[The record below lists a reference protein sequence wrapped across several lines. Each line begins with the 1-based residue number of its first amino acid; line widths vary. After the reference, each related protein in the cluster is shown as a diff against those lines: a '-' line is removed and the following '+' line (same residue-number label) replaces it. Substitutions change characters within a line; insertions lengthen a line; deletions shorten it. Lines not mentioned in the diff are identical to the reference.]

1 MSGDPTL
8 ERIAQGNGLALCAA
22 GPWTAR
28 FAPDLERIVAEAEK
42 LAGSRPNIFIDV
54 SQVSKLD
61 TFGAWLIERLRRSLT
76 QGGVEAK
83 IAGLSAN
90 YSSLVDEVRRVK
102 ASPALETS
110 SVTITGM
117 LDQIGRSVAGIGGTL
132 VSLID
137 MLGAVLA
144 AAGRCLIHPAGFRL
158 TSTVHHLE
166 QVCWRA
172 VPIVVLITFL
182 IGCIISQQGIFHFRQ
197 FGADI
202 FVVDMLG
209 VLVLREIGV
218 LLVAIMVAGRSGSA
232 YTAEL
237 GSMKMREEID
247 ALRTMGFDPIEVLI
261 LPRMLA
267 LVLALPILAFLGAMA
282 ALYGGGL
289 VAWLYGGVDP
299 EAFLLRLRDAISI
312 DHFIVGMIKAPV
324 MAAVIGIV
332 ACVEGLAVQG
342 SAESLGPAHDLLGG
356 EGYLLRHRDGR
367 RVRDL
372 LRIDRNVTMALQPAS
387 DAIIRVRDITV
398 QFGKNRILDGLNLDV
413 KRGEILGFVGPSGAG
428 KSVLTRTIIGLVPKV
443 AGSIEVFGV
452 DLDAADA
459 KARRG
464 VERRWGVLFQQGALF
479 SSLTVRQNIQFP
491 VREYLSLSQRLLD
504 EITIAKLGMV
514 GLKPEVV
521 DRYPVGTLR
530 RHDQARGAGARA
542 GARSGTGV
550 PR

>member
-1 MSGDPTL
+1 MNGDPTL
-8 ERIAQGNGLALCAA
+8 ERIAKSGGLALCAA

-28 FAPDLERIVAEAEK
+28 FASELEELVSEAERLK
-42 LAGSRPNIFIDV
+42 GRAANIFIDV

-76 QGGVEAK
+76 HGGIEAR
-83 IAGLSAN
+83 IAGLSAD
-90 YSSLVDEVRRVK
+90 YSTLVEEVRRVK
-102 ASPALETS
+102 AAPPADIP
-110 SVTITGM
+110 SVTVTGI
-117 LDQIGRSVAGIGGTL
+117 LDQVGRTMAGVGGTL
-132 VSLID
+132 LSLVD

-144 AAGRCLIHPAGFRL
+144 ASWHVFIHPRSFRL
-158 TSTVHHLE
+158 TSTVHHME

-182 IGCIISQQGIFHFRQ
+182 IGCIISQQGIFHFRR

-267 LVLALPILAFLGAMA
+267 LVLALPILAFLGAIA

-312 DHFIVGMIKAPV
+312 DHFTVGLIKAPV

-342 SAESLGPAHDLLGG
+342 SAESLGQHTTSSVVKGIFFVIVM
-356 EGYLLRHRDGR
+356 DG
-367 RVRDL
+367 VFA
-372 LRIDRNVTMALQPAS
+372 IFFAS
-387 DAIIRVRDITV
+387 
-398 QFGKNRILDGLNLDV
+398 
-413 KRGEILGFVGPSGAG
+413 
-428 KSVLTRTIIGLVPKV
+428 IG
-443 AGSIEVFGV
+443 
-452 DLDAADA
+452 
-459 KARRG
+459 
-464 VERRWGVLFQQGALF
+464 
-479 SSLTVRQNIQFP
+479 
-491 VREYLSLSQRLLD
+491 
-504 EITIAKLGMV
+504 M
-514 GLKPEVV
+514 
-521 DRYPVGTLR
+521 
-530 RHDQARGAGARA
+530 
-542 GARSGTGV
+542 
-550 PR
+550 

>member
-1 MSGDPTL
+1 LNGDPKL
-8 ERIAQGNGLALCAA
+8 ERIAKGNALALCAT
-22 GPWTAR
+22 GTWTAS
-28 FAPDLERIVAEAEK
+28 FAPVLERMVADAEK
-42 LAGSRPNIFIDV
+42 LAGGPQSVFIDV
-54 SQVSKLD
+54 SEVAKLD

-76 QGGVEAK
+76 KGPVEAQ

-90 YSSLVDEVRRVK
+90 YSSLVDEVRQVRATPVV
-102 ASPALETS
+102 ETS
-110 SVTITGM
+110 AVTITGM
-117 LDQIGRSVAGIGGTL
+117 LEQIGRAVAGVAGTMAGL
-132 VSLID
+132 LD

-144 AAGRCLIHPAGFRL
+144 ACGRVLIHPRSLRL

-172 VPIVVLITFL
+172 VPIIVLITFL
-182 IGCIISQQGIFHFRQ
+182 IGCIIAQQGIFHFRR

-247 ALRTMGFDPIEVLI
+247 ALRTMGFDPIEVLV

-312 DHFIVGMIKAPV
+312 DHFIVGMVKAPV

-342 SAESLGPAHDLLGG
+342 SAESLGQHTTASVVKGIFFVIVM
-356 EGYLLRHRDGR
+356 DG
-367 RVRDL
+367 VFA
-372 LRIDRNVTMALQPAS
+372 IFFAS
-387 DAIIRVRDITV
+387 
-398 QFGKNRILDGLNLDV
+398 
-413 KRGEILGFVGPSGAG
+413 
-428 KSVLTRTIIGLVPKV
+428 IG
-443 AGSIEVFGV
+443 
-452 DLDAADA
+452 
-459 KARRG
+459 
-464 VERRWGVLFQQGALF
+464 
-479 SSLTVRQNIQFP
+479 
-491 VREYLSLSQRLLD
+491 
-504 EITIAKLGMV
+504 M
-514 GLKPEVV
+514 
-521 DRYPVGTLR
+521 
-530 RHDQARGAGARA
+530 
-542 GARSGTGV
+542 
-550 PR
+550 

>member
-1 MSGDPTL
+1 MGADTLSGDPKL
-8 ERIAQGNGLALCAA
+8 ERIAKGNALALCAT
-22 GPWTAR
+22 GTWTAS
-28 FAPDLERIVAEAEK
+28 FAPVLERMVADAEK
-42 LAGSRPNIFIDV
+42 LAGGPQSIFIDV
-54 SQVSKLD
+54 SEVAKLD

-76 QGGVEAK
+76 KGSVEAQ

-90 YSSLVDEVRRVK
+90 YSSLVDEVRRVR
-102 ASPALETS
+102 ATPVVETS
-110 SVTITGM
+110 TITITGM
-117 LDQIGRSVAGIGGTL
+117 LEQIGRTVAGLAGTVAGL
-132 VSLID
+132 VD

-144 AAGRCLIHPAGFRL
+144 AGGRVLIHPRSFRL
-158 TSTVHHLE
+158 TSTVHHME

-172 VPIVVLITFL
+172 VPIIVLITFL
-182 IGCIISQQGIFHFRQ
+182 IGCIIAQQGIFHFRR

-247 ALRTMGFDPIEVLI
+247 ALRTMGFDPIEVLV

-312 DHFIVGMIKAPV
+312 DHFIVGIVKAPV

-342 SAESLGPAHDLLGG
+342 SAESLGQHTTASVVKGIFFVIVM
-356 EGYLLRHRDGR
+356 DG
-367 RVRDL
+367 VFA
-372 LRIDRNVTMALQPAS
+372 IFFAS
-387 DAIIRVRDITV
+387 
-398 QFGKNRILDGLNLDV
+398 
-413 KRGEILGFVGPSGAG
+413 
-428 KSVLTRTIIGLVPKV
+428 IG
-443 AGSIEVFGV
+443 
-452 DLDAADA
+452 
-459 KARRG
+459 
-464 VERRWGVLFQQGALF
+464 
-479 SSLTVRQNIQFP
+479 
-491 VREYLSLSQRLLD
+491 
-504 EITIAKLGMV
+504 M
-514 GLKPEVV
+514 
-521 DRYPVGTLR
+521 
-530 RHDQARGAGARA
+530 
-542 GARSGTGV
+542 
-550 PR
+550 